1 MVSSLVLVATSHNA
15 VGGGNVNL
23 FTGNKIDFFR
33 LLCLLAL
40 SLLPACGSDLPHVDT
55 RRIEMSA
62 APEANMDSPVAVDLV
77 FALDADALTG
87 VANLSAGQWFKDKGQ
102 LLLAYPTGLK
112 VRSFELVPRR
122 SVAYDLTTAD
132 EQGVGALIFANYP
145 TPGTHRARVDRLKSV
160 NLRLGRNAFTIEPGP

>member
-1 MVSSLVLVATSHNA
+1 MALAHVLVGISHNA

-23 FTGNKIDFFR
+23 FTDNKTDFFR
-33 LLCLLAL
+33 PLLLLAL

-55 RRIEMSA
+55 RRIELSA
-62 APEANMDSPVAVDLV
+62 TPEANMDSPVAVDLV
-77 FALDADALTG
+77 FALDADALNG
-87 VANLSAGQWFKDKGQ
+87 VVGLSAGQWFKEKGQ

-122 SVAYDLTTAD
+122 SVAYDLTSTD
-132 EQGVGALIFANYP
+132 EEGVAALIFANYP

-160 NLRLGRNAFTIEPGP
+160 NLRLGRNTFTIESGQ